1 MDLLALAFGILF
13 EGSLV
18 VAGVLLLAT
27 YVAFARM
34 NKDVRRARMFIMSD
48 RVRRFLGAF
57 TFGFLLIAAASVLTI
72 AGMPGASAVF
82 LVVIF
87 LFLAAII
94 YGSLE
99 LYLIVRPP
107 RSRLLH
113 PRRSAASRPVA
124 GPMSASPPPEAEEG
138 GSHASR

>member
-72 AGMPGASAVF
+72 AGLPGASAVF

-107 RSRLLH
+107 RSRLLR
-113 PRRSAASRPVA
+113 PRRSAATRPAA
-124 GPMSASPPPEAEEG
+124 GPISAAPPPEVEEG